1 MNNCK
6 GVNVFIRID
15 FHYNGIIVKRG
26 DIFMNIIDT
35 HCDALLKLQGD
46 ARNTHGYFQQERQL
60 NYLNSDAL
68 DMNME
73 RRIKGN
79 VKVQFYAIFISP
91 GMAARL
97 RTGRCILR
105 RSSDDGKHGSYYKSV
120 GY

>member
-1 MNNCK
+1 
-6 GVNVFIRID
+6 
-15 FHYNGIIVKRG
+15 
-26 DIFMNIIDT
+26 MNIIDT

-79 VKVQFYAIFISP
+79 VSTV
-91 GMAARL
+91 L
-97 RTGRCILR
+97 RYIYLSGN
-105 RSSDDGKHGSYYKSV
+105 SGQ
-120 GY
+120 